1 MLIYPII
8 THACIIL
15 VYKCHPAQLSRV
27 SHTID
32 IWTVAVKNIINM
44 QPNQTVSTI
53 QIAIILHFI
62 DNSHSFALHVLLFT
76 ENKNIY
82 QNVID
87 IM

>member
-1 MLIYPII
+1 
-8 THACIIL
+8 
-15 VYKCHPAQLSRV
+15 
-27 SHTID
+27 
-32 IWTVAVKNIINM
+32 M
-44 QPNQTVSTI
+44 QPNQSVSTI